1 MTTGFIALLAA
12 VAADALLGDPPA
24 WPHFVRWLGGLITWL
39 EAKLRRLAMS
49 PVGLRLAG
57 VALVMAV
64 VGAGILGARLAL
76 AISGGVFS
84 PLGLLVGA
92 AISFQC
98 LAAGQLWREARA
110 VHDALRA
117 DDLALA
123 RARLGLI
130 VGRDT
135 GALDE
140 AGVRRAVIETVA
152 ENLNDGVVAPLFYL
166 ALGGPVWGVAYK
178 AVNTLDSM
186 VGYKDERYA
195 DLGWAAARVDD
206 LAGWAPA
213 RLTALVIT
221 LACPLVGL
229 AAGEAWRAALADHA
243 AHKSPNAG
251 WPEAAA
257 AGALGVRL
265 GGPSLYTGRLVE
277 KPWLNPQAR
286 QPEPADLDAALN
298 LLVAG
303 AAVASALALLAA
315 WVLRG
320 W

>member
-1 MTTGFIALLAA
+1 MTTGFVALLAA
-12 VAADALLGDPPA
+12 VAADALLGDPPR
-24 WPHFVRWLGGLITWL
+24 WPHFVRWLGRLIAWL
-39 EAKLRRLAMS
+39 EPRLRRAARS

-57 VALVMAV
+57 VALVLVV
-64 VGAGILGARLAL
+64 VGAGTWGARLAL
-76 AISGGVFS
+76 ALAGVLP
-84 PLGLLVGA
+84 PLGLLLGA
-92 AISFQC
+92 ALCFQC

-110 VHDALRA
+110 VNDALKA
-117 DDLALA
+117 GDLTLA
-123 RARLGLI
+123 RGRLGMI

-135 GALDE
+135 ASLDE
-140 AGVRRAVIETVA
+140 TGVRRAVIETVA

-206 LAGWAPA
+206 LAGWIPA
-213 RLTALVIT
+213 RLTALVIA

-229 AAGEAWRAALADHA
+229 SAGEAWRVALRDHG

-265 GGPSLYTGRLVE
+265 GGPNLYSGRLVE

-286 QPEPADLDAALN
+286 QPEPADLETALN
-298 LLVAG
+298 LLVAS
-303 AAVASALALLAA
+303 AAVASALALFAA